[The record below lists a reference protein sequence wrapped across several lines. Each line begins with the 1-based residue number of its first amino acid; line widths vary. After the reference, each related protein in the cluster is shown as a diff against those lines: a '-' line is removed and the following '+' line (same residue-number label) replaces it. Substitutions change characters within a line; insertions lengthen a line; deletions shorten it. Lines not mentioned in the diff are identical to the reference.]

1 VKCLFPYRKNC
12 VDEMDCPMMLKSKA
26 LAGAKTRRR
35 ILAIS
40 TDNGNA
46 LERPQLDF
54 DGIRSLSLL
63 FCLVNQA
70 EMGVTLL
77 QKTTY
82 LRVVE

>member
-26 LAGAKTRRR
+26 LAGAKTRR
-35 ILAIS
+35 ILAS
-40 TDNGNA
+40 SKDNGNA
-46 LERPQLDF
+46 SERPQLDF

-63 FCLVNQA
+63 FCPVNQA